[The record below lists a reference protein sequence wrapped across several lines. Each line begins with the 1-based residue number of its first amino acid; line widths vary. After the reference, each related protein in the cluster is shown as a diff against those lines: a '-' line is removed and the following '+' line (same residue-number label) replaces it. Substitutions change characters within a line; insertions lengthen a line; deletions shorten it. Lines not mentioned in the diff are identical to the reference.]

1 VPVKNKP
8 LNFTMPAVKLVNP
21 IDVTLQPFYQIHD
34 VRYMMYWMALSNTQ
48 YKSYLDSLYA
58 VEKAKLELEKRTID
72 FVAPGEPQPEVDHAM
87 QSDRSRSG
95 TANDNMYREASDG
108 GYFSYN
114 MATNKQAGLSLLVR
128 YWGAEWGS
136 RKFDIYIDDEKLASV
151 DNTGKWNQSSFKE
164 ITYSIPD
171 EMVKN
176 KSHICVKF
184 QAVDGTSA
192 GPVYYVRLIKITIQE

>member
-1 VPVKNKP
+1 
-8 LNFTMPAVKLVNP
+8 
-21 IDVTLQPFYQIHD
+21 
-34 VRYMMYWMALSNTQ
+34 
-48 YKSYLDSLYA
+48 
-58 VEKAKLELEKRTID
+58 
-72 FVAPGEPQPEVDHAM
+72 
-87 QSDRSRSG
+87 
-95 TANDNMYREASDG
+95 MYREASDG

-171 EMVKN
+171 DMVKN
-176 KSHICVKF
+176 KNHVCVKF

-192 GPVYYVRLIKITIQE
+192 GPVYYVRLIKNTIQK